1 MITKDELAARF
12 IHASEE
18 VIAAEDMLTEI
29 DSHFGDADHG
39 LTMVKIGNAI
49 KSAIEDADGGIQEM
63 LDDVAM
69 AVMVLNGG
77 KCGSLMEYLA

>member
-18 VIAAEDMLTEI
+18 VIAAEDLLTEI

-49 KSAIEDADGGIQEM
+49 KSAI
-63 LDDVAM
+63 
-69 AVMVLNGG
+69 
-77 KCGSLMEYLA
+77 

>member
-39 LTMVKIGNAI
+39 QSM
-49 KSAIEDADGGIQEM
+49 IQKYCFTS
-63 LDDVAM
+63 V
-69 AVMVLNGG
+69 
-77 KCGSLMEYLA
+77 